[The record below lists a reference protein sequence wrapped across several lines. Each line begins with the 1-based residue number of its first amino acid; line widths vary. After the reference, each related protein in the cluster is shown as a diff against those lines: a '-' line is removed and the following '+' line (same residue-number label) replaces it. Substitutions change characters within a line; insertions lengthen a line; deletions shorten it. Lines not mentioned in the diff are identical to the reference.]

1 MIMNKNFSPEALQH
15 LIGYTFKNPE
25 NLKDALTRGAYL
37 NEHPS
42 KKEKLMDPLATV
54 GDAIL
59 DAVVVCKLYEEGNR
73 KKGTLTIE
81 KSKKVKRER
90 TRDIAERHQLQEYI
104 LWGEGEKKNKVWKA
118 GNKVLDTVFEALV
131 GAVFLDAQ
139 ENRKNGIK
147 SVRKILDKLIYF
159 D

>member
-1 MIMNKNFSPEALQH
+1 MTENFSRKDLQK
-15 LIGYTFKNPE
+15 LIGYRFKSPE

-42 KKEKLMDPLATV
+42 DKEKLMDPLATL

-59 DAVVVCKLYEEGNR
+59 DAVVVYKLYEEGNR

-81 KSKKVKRER
+81 KSKKVKREK
-90 TRDIAERHQLQEYI
+90 THGFAEKHQLQEYI
-104 LWGEGEKKNKVWKA
+104 LWGEGEKKNKVWDA
-118 GNKVLDTVFEALV
+118 GNEALDTAFEALI

-139 ENRKNGIK
+139 ENKKNGMK
-147 SVRKILDKLIYF
+147 SVRKMLDKLKYF
-159 D
+159 E